1 MRGFVVRG
9 SWALNIRKFIPRLR
23 TLEALVDSGSM
34 PTAGRVHRWFAD
46 AAFLDVITAADV
58 DCIVWLTPYK
68 LVTAEGAG
76 RIHLPTMTL
85 IDVDLLR
92 EADALTY
99 DAARMKSTER

>member
-1 MRGFVVRG
+1 MT
-9 SWALNIRKFIPRLR
+9 P
-23 TLEALVDSGSM
+23 
-34 PTAGRVHRWFAD
+34 GRCRRRRDHRWFDD

-68 LVTAEGAG
+68 LVTADGAG
-76 RIHLPTMTL
+76 RIHLPTMTI

-99 DAARMKSTER
+99 DAARMKSPER